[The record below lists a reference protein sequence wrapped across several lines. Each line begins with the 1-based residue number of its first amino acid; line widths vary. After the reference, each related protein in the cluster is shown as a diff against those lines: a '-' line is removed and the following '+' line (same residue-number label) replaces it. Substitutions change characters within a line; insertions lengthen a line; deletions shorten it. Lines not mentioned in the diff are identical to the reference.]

1 MAKKRERLEIIRD
14 ILNTANKI
22 KNIGPTK
29 LLHSSN
35 LSPQMFNEYLSELLE
50 KNFIIESKE
59 KKKRIYFLSK
69 KGKEFLNE
77 YFTIEKVIKNFG
89 L

>member
-14 ILNTANKI
+14 ILNTINKI
-22 KNIGPTK
+22 QNIGPTK